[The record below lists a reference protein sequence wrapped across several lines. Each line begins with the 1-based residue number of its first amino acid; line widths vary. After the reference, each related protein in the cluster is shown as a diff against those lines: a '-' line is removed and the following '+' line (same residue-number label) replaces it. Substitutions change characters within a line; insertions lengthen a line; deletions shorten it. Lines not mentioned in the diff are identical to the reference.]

1 MEVALTKLDELYD
14 MHDHYF
20 SADKQEKKAKLDPCN
35 LDIWVCLGNCL
46 WKKGDLQ
53 AAKTCF
59 ESCLDYGPSKH
70 ALRSLSML
78 LRKMGTKPE
87 EKSHNIKVHRYKE
100 DYALAVQSFCKAH
113 ALDPS
118 LRAMAIVDGI
128 LRWTLRVSNLI
139 HQQVRYIIGVV
150 KTMTWR
156 SRGGSRRAALRSWPP
171 HFRTS
176 VRSKAG
182 LVCPSRPCSN
192 LDNVLVSPYQPV
204 ASPGHNEG
212 KAVALKLLVDVI
224 RKNEPPGYATQGQA
238 VPRELTNWGRCFVM
252 MDETQTC
259 CAVSIYHLDSVAYTK
274 MTERDV
280 FYVLDPFV
288 KLVHLTY
295 NCMVIM
301 IFT

>member
-1 MEVALTKLDELYD
+1 
-14 MHDHYF
+14 
-20 SADKQEKKAKLDPCN
+20 AKLDPCN

-59 ESCLDYGPSKH
+59 ENCLDYGPSKH

-139 HQQVRYIIGVV
+139 HQQGRF
-150 KTMTWR
+150 KA
-156 SRGGSRRAALRSWPP
+156 SRIAQLASTLP
-171 HFRTS
+171 HVGEVQGRT
-176 VRSKAG
+176 R
-182 LVCPSRPCSN
+182 
-192 LDNVLVSPYQPV
+192 
-204 ASPGHNEG
+204 
-212 KAVALKLLVDVI
+212 
-224 RKNEPPGYATQGQA
+224 
-238 VPRELTNWGRCFVM
+238 
-252 MDETQTC
+252 
-259 CAVSIYHLDSVAYTK
+259 VSISSLQ
-274 MTERDV
+274 
-280 FYVLDPFV
+280 
-288 KLVHLTY
+288 
-295 NCMVIM
+295 
-301 IFT
+301 

>member
-139 HQQVRYIIGVV
+139 HQQ
-150 KTMTWR
+150 
-156 SRGGSRRAALRSWPP
+156 
-171 HFRTS
+171 
-176 VRSKAG
+176 
-182 LVCPSRPCSN
+182 
-192 LDNVLVSPYQPV
+192 
-204 ASPGHNEG
+204 
-212 KAVALKLLVDVI
+212 AVALKLLVDVI